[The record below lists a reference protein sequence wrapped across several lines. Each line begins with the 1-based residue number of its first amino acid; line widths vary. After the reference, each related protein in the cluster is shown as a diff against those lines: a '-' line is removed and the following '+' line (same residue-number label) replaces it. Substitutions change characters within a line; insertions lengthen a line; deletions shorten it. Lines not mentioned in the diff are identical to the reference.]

1 MPEAFSEYEKE
12 IIRRQ
17 LIDKGRALFERHG
30 LRKTTVEEIT
40 KAAGISKGA
49 FYKFFV
55 SKEELYMQILE
66 DLEDTFHTNI
76 LEAASNPGED
86 AHEHIAQL
94 LREVLLS
101 MDSFPILK
109 NFDREEYDY
118 LVRKISAER
127 VQQHLQSDDAFMAE
141 FIQRIERDGTT
152 VSASPVM
159 ISNLTK
165 GLFFLNLHRDDLEDI
180 AYEEM
185 MGVFIHLVAGYITGK
200 YNEPRSKD

>member
-1 MPEAFSEYEKE
+1 MPEAFSDYEKE
-12 IIRRQ
+12 VIRKQ
-17 LIDKGRALFERHG
+17 ILEKGQKLFEKQG
-30 LRKTTVEEIT
+30 LKKTTVQEIT
-40 KAAGISKGA
+40 QSVGISKGA

-66 DLEDTFHTNI
+66 QLEDTFHTNI

-86 AHEHIAQL
+86 AHQHIAQL
-94 LREVLLS
+94 LRDVIFS

-109 NFDREEYDY
+109 NFDRAEYDY
-118 LVRKISAER
+118 LVRKIPAER

-159 ISNLTK
+159 IGNLTK

-185 MGVFIHLVAGYITGK
+185 MGVIIHLVAGYITGK
-200 YNEPRSKD
+200 YNEPRS

>member
-1 MPEAFSEYEKE
+1 MPEAFSEHEKE

-40 KAAGISKGA
+40 KATGISKGA
-49 FYKFFV
+49 FYKFFP

-76 LEAASNPGED
+76 LEAAANPGEN

-94 LREVLLS
+94 LRDVLLS
-101 MDSFPILK
+101 MDAFPILK
-109 NFDREEYDY
+109 NFDRTEYDY
-118 LVRKISAER
+118 LVRKIPAER
-127 VQQHLQSDDAFMAE
+127 VQEHIQSDDAFMAE
-141 FIQRIERDGTT
+141 FIQRINSDGKT
-152 VSASPVM
+152 VAASPAM
-159 ISNLTK
+159 IGNLSK

-180 AYEEM
+180 AYDEM
-185 MGVFIHLVAGYITGK
+185 MDVIIHLVAGYITGK
-200 YNEPRSKD
+200 YNGPRSKD